1 MQSGV
6 YSQEGGSS
14 REESRAGERSR
25 GERRLNHE
33 RRGEGGRGVQV
44 KRGEKL
50 KGAPFRF
57 SLFRPSILVAPST
70 QARMITQ
77 YPKIQ
82 EFLGAVFC
90 ASVCGA
96 CCWAGAEPKL
106 LSSSSCAVWV
116 LL

>member
-1 MQSGV
+1 M
-6 YSQEGGSS
+6 
-14 REESRAGERSR
+14 
-25 GERRLNHE
+25 
-33 RRGEGGRGVQV
+33 QV

-77 YPKIQ
+77 YPTIQ

-96 CCWAGAEPKL
+96 CCWAGAEPNL
-106 LSSSSCAVWV
+106 L
-116 LL
+116 

>member
-1 MQSGV
+1 M
-6 YSQEGGSS
+6 
-14 REESRAGERSR
+14 
-25 GERRLNHE
+25 
-33 RRGEGGRGVQV
+33 QV

-96 CCWAGAEPKL
+96 CCWAGAEPNLNPNKDRNHPFMYP
-106 LSSSSCAVWV
+106 WGFPP
-116 LL
+116 